1 MLLTIKE
8 PTSQNTRLCQKSAIQ
23 TGELSASFNNFPN
36 SEHWRGTILVK
47 NWQKRV
53 EGFILSCYDS
63 KSFWNFDWLCVFLG
77 LGFNYPIFNNL
88 LLAWQ
93 CFPKIST
100 RPHSISFLTLT
111 GLNAVYAINCYQRFI
126 NLGVY
131 SYVLW

>member
-1 MLLTIKE
+1 MFLTIKE

-23 TGELSASFNNFPN
+23 TGELSASFNNFPD

-47 NWQKRV
+47 RLTIECWRV
-53 EGFILSCYDS
+53 HLILLR
-63 KSFWNFDWLCVFLG
+63 FQVFLKLWLAVSAWG
-77 LGFNYPIFNNL
+77 LIIQCSITY

-100 RPHSISFLTLT
+100 RAHSISFLTLT
-111 GLNAVYAINCYQRFI
+111 VLNVVYVTNCYQRFI
-126 NLGVY
+126 NPGTY